1 MSKFRAPDLIHRR
14 LLQAH
19 PAQAACVCV
28 AVSPDGRRF
37 AVGASDAVCSIWD
50 ANELICESN
59 MGRLVLDFILFES
72 FSVNLIPFI
81 KK

>member
-1 MSKFRAPDLIHRR
+1 M
-14 LLQAH
+14 LQAH
-19 PAQAACVCV
+19 PSQATCVCL

-59 MGRLVLDFILFES
+59 MGRFVILYLILHYIKS
-72 FSVNLIPFI
+72 DSVNERIDMAYCFLYTTV
-81 KK
+81 K